1 MNAVA
6 VIGLGQM
13 GTTLARL
20 LLGKGHEVHVWNRT
34 PSKAQPL
41 VKLGATPAASAAA
54 AIQASRIVVMCVHDY
69 AAVDDILQGE
79 GVQAALDGRLLV
91 QLTTGSPQD
100 ARNAQDRAAAVGA
113 VYLDGAIQVAP
124 GQMGQPGTTI
134 LVSGAPAAFGPGR
147 QVLAVFG
154 GNIVYLG
161 DKPGAAATMDMA
173 TLSYVY
179 GAVLGFVHGAR
190 VTEAEGL
197 SLKAYGDIVA
207 AMSPSYGQFLRH
219 QAAVID
225 SGDFTVSQSPLSISV
240 EATQRLERIARESG
254 LDAQVPAL
262 AARLFRQAQDAGHG
276 REELAALIKVLR

>member
-69 AAVDDILQGE
+69 AAVDEILQGE
-79 GVQAALDGRLLV
+79 GVQAALDGRLLI

-100 ARNAQDRAAAVGA
+100 ARNAQDRAAALGA
-113 VYLDGAIQVAP
+113 AYLDGAIQVAP
-124 GQMGQPGTTI
+124 EQMGQPDTTI
-134 LVSGAPAAFGPGR
+134 LVSGAQAAFERGR
-147 QVLAVFG
+147 EVLAVFG

-276 REELAALIKVLR
+276 REELAALIKVRR

>member
-20 LLGKGHEVHVWNRT
+20 LLGKGHDVHVWNRT
-34 PSKAQPL
+34 PLKAQPL

-54 AIQASRIVVMCVHDY
+54 AMRASRIVVMCVHDY
-69 AAVDDILQGE
+69 AAVDEILQGD
-79 GVQAALDGRLLV
+79 GAQAALDGRLLL

-100 ARNAQDRAAAVGA
+100 ARNAQDRSAALGA
-113 VYLDGAIQVAP
+113 AYLDGAIQVAP
-124 GQMGQPGTTI
+124 EQMGQPDTTI
-134 LVSGAPAAFGPGR
+134 LVSGARAAFERGR
-147 QVLAVFG
+147 EVLAVFG

-225 SGDFTVSQSPLSISV
+225 SGDFTVSQSPLSISF

>member
-41 VKLGATPAASAAA
+41 IKLGATPAVSAAA
-54 AIQASRIVVMCVHDY
+54 AMHASRIVVMCVHDY

-124 GQMGQPGTTI
+124 EQMGQPDTTI
-134 LVSGAPAAFGPGR
+134 LVSGAQAAFERGR

-161 DKPGAAATMDMA
+161 EKAGAAATMDMA

-179 GAVLGFVHGAR
+179 GAILGFVHGAR

-197 SLKAYGDIVA
+197 SMQAYGDIVA

-225 SGDFTVSQSPLSISV
+225 SGDFTVSQSPLSISA

>member
-69 AAVDDILQGE
+69 AAVDEILQGE
-79 GVQAALDGRLLV
+79 GVQAALDGRLLI

-124 GQMGQPGTTI
+124 EQMGQPDTTI
-134 LVSGAPAAFGPGR
+134 LVSGAQAAFERGR
-147 QVLAVFG
+147 GVLAVFG